1 MRQRTSQKAIEFVL
15 YWPSL
20 AGPAFKSVLPPYSP
34 LNKRGGGVGRRDVG
48 RDREDQKARKMNG
61 NL

>member
-34 LNKRGGGVGRRDVG
+34 LNKRGGGWAGEMWGETERT
-48 RDREDQKARKMNG
+48 RKPG
-61 NL
+61 K